1 MLSPRPLR
9 PSEVPGQPRVWLA
22 VGILTSGI
30 LVLSGWVSNLLPMA
44 IEDPRILG
52 HHSAALIM
60 CGVALV
66 ICAVIGFF
74 TYPGPARRAARVMG
88 GIAAAG
94 VLWALAN
101 DGHSAWL

>member
-1 MLSPRPLR
+1 MLGHRPLR
-9 PSEVPGQPRVWLA
+9 PAEVPGEPRVWL
-22 VGILTSGI
+22 VIGILTSGLLI
-30 LVLSGWVSNLLPMA
+30 LSGWTSNLVPKVT
-44 IEDPRILG
+44 EEPRLLG
-52 HHSAALIM
+52 QHSAALIM

-66 ICAVIGFF
+66 ICAAIGWF
-74 TYPGPARRAARVMG
+74 TYPSPARKAARVMG